1 MTSSFNLTGFG
12 ASNVTGFGGAT
23 SAKTTPKGPGA
34 FDATAAATVG
44 IQFAGNI
51 ASQIFSFQAAQ
62 AETERANAVAQI
74 DYWTKWQAQNEENY
88 RNYELQ
94 LNQWYRQSD
103 YVERMRQYESKLA
116 EQRSVYKGEVSTS
129 ATNNFARQLADL
141 EGRFYEDEAKDLIDL
156 ENTRLKSVADAA
168 KVAAGGQVGRTAMA
182 LQNSKNQQYLS
193 NLSNR
198 QITRNYRIADKL
210 RAAEVANIQRQN
222 LISQVSDYTPQ
233 PIQDPIQPLAPLP
246 VKGFEPTPAYAPS
259 GSALAMNI
267 TKTGYDAVKQYQSML
282 PPKPGTEE
290 ETKIGQRYLR
300 QVLGVS
306 E

>member
-1 MTSSFNLTGFG
+1 MTSSFNLAGFGTGATGF
-12 ASNVTGFGGAT
+12 AVSNAV
-23 SAKTTPKGPGA
+23 KTTAKGPGA
-34 FDATAAATVG
+34 FDATGAVITG
-44 IQFAGNI
+44 INFAGNI
-51 ASQIFSFQAAQ
+51 ASQIFNFQAAQ

-74 DYWTKWQAQNEENY
+74 DYWTKWEAQNAQNY
-88 RNYELQ
+88 RDYDYQ

-103 YVERMRQYESKLA
+103 YVEKMRQYESKLA
-116 EQRSVYKGEVSTS
+116 EQRSVYKGQVSIA
-129 ATNNFARQLADL
+129 ATNNFARQLAEL
-141 EGRFYEDEAKDLIDL
+141 EGRFYEEEAKDLIDI
-156 ENTRLKSVADAA
+156 ENTRLQSVASAA
-168 KVAAGGQVGRTAMA
+168 KVSAGGQVGRTAMA
-182 LQNSKNQQYLS
+182 LQNSKNQQYLT

-198 QITRNYRIADKL
+198 QITRNYRLADKL
-210 RAAEVANIQRQN
+210 RAAEVADIQRQN
-222 LISQVSDYTPQ
+222 LINQVEDYTPQ
-233 PIQDPIQPLAPLP
+233 PIQDPIQPMAPLP
-246 VKGFEPTPAYAPS
+246 VKGFEPTPAYGPS

>member
-1 MTSSFNLTGFG
+1 MTSSFNLAGFGTGATGFPTSSAAK
-12 ASNVTGFGGAT
+12 ASA
-23 SAKTTPKGPGA
+23 KGPGA

-44 IQFAGNI
+44 IQFAGNV

-103 YVERMRQYESKLA
+103 YVEKMRQYESKLA
-116 EQRSVYKGEVSTS
+116 EQRSVYKGQVSIA
-129 ATNNFARQLADL
+129 ATNNFARQLAEL
-141 EGRFYEDEAKDLIDL
+141 EGRFYEEEAKDLIDI
-156 ENTRLKSVADAA
+156 ENTRLQSVASAA
-168 KVAAGGQVGRTAMA
+168 KVSAGGQVGRTAMA
-182 LQNSKNQQYLS
+182 LQNSKNQQYLT

-198 QITRNYRIADKL
+198 QITRNYRLADKL
-210 RAAEVANIQRQN
+210 RAAEVADIQRQN
-222 LISQVSDYTPQ
+222 LINQVEDYTPQ
-233 PIQDPIQPLAPLP
+233 PIQDPIQPMAPLP
-246 VKGFEPTPAYAPS
+246 VKGFEPTPAYGPS

>member
-44 IQFAGNI
+44 VQFAGNI

-74 DYWTKWQAQNEENY
+74 DYWTKWQAQSEENY

-116 EQRSVYKGEVSTS
+116 EQRSIYKGEVSTS
-129 ATNNFARQLADL
+129 ATNNFARQLAEL

-156 ENTRLKSVADAA
+156 ENTRLQSIASAA
-168 KVAAGGQVGRTAMA
+168 KVSAGGQVGRTAMA

-210 RAAEVANIQRQN
+210 RAAEVADIQRQN
-222 LISQVSDYTPQ
+222 LINQVADYTPQ

-246 VKGFEPTPAYAPS
+246 VRGFEPTPAYAPS

>member
-12 ASNVTGFGGAT
+12 ASNVTGFGGVT
-23 SAKTTPKGPGA
+23 SAKAAPKGPGA
-34 FDATAAATVG
+34 FNATGAVITG
-44 IQFAGNI
+44 INFAGNV
-51 ASQIFSFQAAQ
+51 ASQIFNFQAAQ
-62 AETERANAVAQI
+62 AETERANAIAQI

-103 YVERMRQYESKLA
+103 YVERVRQYEQKLA

-129 ATNNFARQLADL
+129 ATNNFARQLSEL
-141 EGRFYEDEAKDLIDL
+141 EGRFYEEEAKDLIDL
-156 ENTRLKSVADAA
+156 ENTRLQSVVSAA
-168 KVAAGGQVGRTAMA
+168 KVSAGGQVGRTSMA

-198 QITRNYRIADKL
+198 QITRNYRVADKL

-222 LISQVSDYTPQ
+222 LISQISDYTPQ

-246 VKGFEPTPAYAPS
+246 VRGFEPTPAYAPS

-267 TKTGYDAVKQYQSML
+267 VKTGYDAVKQYQSML

-300 QVLGVS
+300 QALGVN
-306 E
+306 

>member
-1 MTSSFNLTGFG
+1 MTSSFNLAGFGTGATGF
-12 ASNVTGFGGAT
+12 AT
-23 SAKTTPKGPGA
+23 LSAAKAPVKGPGA
-34 FDATAAATVG
+34 FDPTAAATVG

-51 ASQIFSFQAAQ
+51 ASQIFNFQAAQ

-74 DYWTKWQAQNEENY
+74 DYWTKWEAQNAQNY
-88 RNYELQ
+88 RDYDYQ

-103 YVERMRQYESKLA
+103 YVEKMRQYESKLA
-116 EQRSVYKGEVSTS
+116 EQRSVYKGQVSIA
-129 ATNNFARQLADL
+129 ATNNFARQLAEL
-141 EGRFYEDEAKDLIDL
+141 EGRFYEEEAKDLIDI
-156 ENTRLKSVADAA
+156 ENTRLQSVASAA
-168 KVAAGGQVGRTAMA
+168 KVSAGGQVGRTAMA
-182 LQNSKNQQYLS
+182 LQNSKNQQYLT

-198 QITRNYRIADKL
+198 QITRNYRLADKL
-210 RAAEVANIQRQN
+210 RAAEVADIQRQN
-222 LISQVSDYTPQ
+222 LINQVEDYTPQ
-233 PIQDPIQPLAPLP
+233 PIQDPIQPMAPLP
-246 VKGFEPTPAYAPS
+246 VKGFEPTPAYGPS

-267 TKTGYDAVKQYQSML
+267 IKTGYDAVKQYQSML

>member
-23 SAKTTPKGPGA
+23 SAKTTPKGPNA

-129 ATNNFARQLADL
+129 ATNNFARQLAEL

-198 QITRNYRIADKL
+198 QITRNYRVADKL
-210 RAAEVANIQRQN
+210 RAVEVANIQRQN

>member
-12 ASNVTGFGGAT
+12 ASNVTGFGGVTA
-23 SAKTTPKGPGA
+23 AKAAPKGPSV

-44 IQFAGNI
+44 VQFAGNI
-51 ASQIFSFQAAQ
+51 ASQIFSFQTAQ

-129 ATNNFARQLADL
+129 ATNNFARQLAEL

-198 QITRNYRIADKL
+198 QITRNYRVADKL

>member
-1 MTSSFNLTGFG
+1 MTYSFNLAGFGTGATGF
-12 ASNVTGFGGAT
+12 AT
-23 SAKTTPKGPGA
+23 PSAAKAPVRSPGA
-34 FDATAAATVG
+34 FDPTAAATVG

-74 DYWTKWQAQNEENY
+74 DYWTRWEAQNAQNY
-88 RNYELQ
+88 RDYNYQ

-103 YVERMRQYESKLA
+103 YVEKVRQYEQKLA
-116 EQRSVYKGEVSTS
+116 EQRSVYKGAVSIA
-129 ATNNFARQLADL
+129 ATNNFARQLAEL
-141 EGRFYEDEAKDLIDL
+141 EGRFYEEEAKDLIDL
-156 ENTRLKSVADAA
+156 ENTRLQSIASAA
-168 KVAAGGQVGRTAMA
+168 KVSAGGQVGRTAMA
-182 LQNSKNQQYLS
+182 LQNSKNQQYLT

-210 RAAEVANIQRQN
+210 RAAEVADIQRQN
-222 LISQVSDYTPQ
+222 LINQIEDYTPQ
-233 PIQDPIQPLAPLP
+233 PVQDPIQPMAPLP
-246 VKGFEPTPAYAPS
+246 VKGFKPTPAYGPS

-290 ETKIGQRYLR
+290 ETKIGQRYLQ

-306 E
+306 